1 LKESLRKDNEEVQDL
16 KAEIVVMNN
25 ENKQLKTKTKARIS
39 VVTVTKV
46 PFL

>member
-25 ENKQLKTKTKARIS
+25 ENKQLKTKTKARTS
-39 VVTVTKV
+39 VVTAR
-46 PFL
+46 LCD